1 MSKIKVSRKKLK
13 HDELLDLFSSSALHF
28 QTHRKTYISL
38 IALLVVAGIALWAV
52 VYHNLSKN
60 KRAAEILDRS
70 PGVASLVEVSEKY
83 PKTPS
88 APLALLALAGT
99 YYRSEKF
106 YEAGSAYQL
115 FLQRYPV
122 HELAPFVAM
131 GAAYSRESEG
141 VLDDAIARYRQVE
154 QRYPDSSLVA
164 EAAFNIGRC
173 WLELNRTEDAVAAYR
188 ELIERYPESLYG
200 RLAGEELVKL
210 ASEAGSAI

>member
-1 MSKIKVSRKKLK
+1 MSKSKVSRKELK
-13 HDELLDLFSSSALHF
+13 HDGLLDLLSSSALHF

-38 IALLVVAGIALWAV
+38 IALLVVAGIVLGAV
-52 VYHNLSKN
+52 LYQNAQKN
-60 KRAAEILDRS
+60 ERAAKILNR
-70 PGVASLVEVSEKY
+70 PQGIASLVEVSKKY

-99 YYRSEKF
+99 YYRSEK
-106 YEAGSAYQL
+106 YLEAGSAYQL
-115 FLQRYPV
+115 FLQRYPD
-122 HELAPFVAM
+122 HELASFAAM

-141 VLDDAIARYRQVE
+141 VLNDAITRYRQVG
-154 QRYPDSSLVA
+154 RKYPNSSLVA

-188 ELIERYPESLYG
+188 ELIERYPESMYS

-210 ASEAGSAI
+210 ASEAGETT